1 MATRKAERPYPR
13 GLCPS
18 SAPYRPSMN
27 SSQQRYVG
35 AEEGI
40 REIVIVHRSERICHS
55 PAFFSLTCHHCDV
68 HLQSALDDAFLL
80 ERFHLLVDSSL
91 HRHHLLYIS
100 SPPPVATPQ
109 RGHLRVVPLL
119 LWLPVALL
127 KDTPRRILLH
137 VAEDFFGE
145 ERRHGRHQTRQRLQD
160 LEKHCL
166 RGTATGTVRSICV
179 EPVLD
184 DVEVCRGEVAD
195 GEAGQQAVAVWETW
209 GAAYTSV
216 NAKRS

>member
-1 MATRKAERPYPR
+1 MSNSKQTRKPIKNLTCATAHHDNDGKREDTDPLVPPGACTSNTEDTFRPHSSESERQRTTSTPPAVDMATRKAERPYPR

-40 REIVIVHRSERICHS
+40 RKIVIVHRSERICHS
-55 PAFFSLTCHHCDV
+55 PTFFSLTCHHCDV

-91 HRHHLLYIS
+91 HRHHLLYVS

-119 LWLPVALL
+119 L
-127 KDTPRRILLH
+127 
-137 VAEDFFGE
+137 
-145 ERRHGRHQTRQRLQD
+145 
-160 LEKHCL
+160 
-166 RGTATGTVRSICV
+166 
-179 EPVLD
+179 
-184 DVEVCRGEVAD
+184 
-195 GEAGQQAVAVWETW
+195 
-209 GAAYTSV
+209 
-216 NAKRS
+216 